1 MSESQPQAPTWVCV
15 QTLTGHRSWVR
26 SVAIS
31 PDGQFLAS
39 GSGDKTVKLWHMKTG
54 KLLHTLVSYAG
65 WVRSVAISADGQI
78 VASCSNDKTYSK
90 INSGLS
96 APVLAGAGLVCWDA
110 PVGEVG
116 TGAVA

>member
-15 QTLTGHRSWVR
+15 QTLAGHRSWVR

-54 KLLHTLVSYAG
+54 KLLHTLVSHAG

-78 VASCSNDKTYSK
+78 VASCSNDKTIK
-90 INSGLS
+90 LWHLRSGKL
-96 APVLAGAGLVCWDA
+96 LHTLVCGFQSRW
-110 PVGEVG
+110 
-116 TGAVA
+116 TNSC